1 MDRNVVR
8 FGLLAVA
15 VLVIFAVVNL
25 YPPAEKL
32 KPGLDL
38 AGGTSLVYEIDT
50 TGLSASETDN
60 LAQKLIP
67 ILMKRIDPGNVQ
79 NLIMRPQGDT
89 RIEIQVPL
97 ASADTKKRRQA
108 YDNALGDI
116 TKGNINLAII
126 KRALT
131 KDANERTVLFAQYA
145 GDSTE
150 RKEILNQLAI
160 AYDAKKTAQDKR
172 DSFLKQRDEIADSL
186 KNSGVNT
193 EKLASIASSWDTM
206 DANAQKTSVEQ
217 LVSDSN
223 GPATKKTVDLAQK
236 MTPQI
241 EQYVKIHKQWAQVV
255 NSLNTPDTGLNAV
268 YRNAEISLRDFNLN
282 VDTLTATLEMAEKS
296 SKRTEMIAQLKS
308 RFPSRAEK
316 IDAIIAAFKDYR
328 SVRGRIDGPDD
339 VKRMLKGAGVL
350 EFRILPKADDGRT
363 NKDELAAYVDA
374 LKTKGPK
381 LASDT
386 KYIWIE
392 IENVKDTTWKS
403 SDIITGAFGDKYY
416 VLTSNL
422 KNECMLK
429 NAGKKPWKL
438 TRSRPTI
445 DEVGKRAID
454 FSFDDVG
461 GSIFYNITHNNLQR
475 PLCIILDNL
484 ALSAPNIRSE
494 IRNNGIIQGSY
505 TQTEQMDMVD
515 KLNAGSLPARLI
527 EPPISEKTIGPSIGA
542 DNRNAGIKS
551 GLIGL
556 AAVVVFMAF
565 YYTIAGSI
573 ADVALLLNILF
584 LLAIMALSKATFTLS
599 GIAGVVLTI
608 GMAVDANVLIYERMR
623 EEQEKGASLR
633 TAIINGY
640 HRAFWV
646 IFDSNLT
653 TILTALILYL
663 VASEEI
669 KGFAITLILGLS
681 SSLFTSLF
689 VTRLIFQWLLN
700 HGIIRNHI
708 VMFHVIRNV
717 KIDWMGLRPILLPIS
732 AICVFS
738 GLFLF
743 FTHDDTKNSKYDI
756 EFTGGTSVQIDLKP
770 EFPLDRS
777 DVEKMIRQKG
787 ELMGNSAIAAS
798 KVYSVGEQNTTLQYE
813 ITTTE
818 TNKASVDITFKD
830 NNSANT
836 VKSITDTILAAQK
849 KVRGLMTNLVVRTT
863 DNPAKFVITTSQT
876 NKQTIGNILK
886 LAFEDKAEISDP
898 VVAETVTSAVI
909 DAFHGKL
916 QLLENLDPAIVST
929 EHITSDVIDK
939 TPELGDY
946 LDGIKIEFKV
956 NRAVTLNEM
965 NNRFTSLRD
974 KPDMKDIAWYKYQIT
989 GTDLSVEDSNKP
1001 LTDFI
1006 FVSIPQDAG
1015 YRQLTGDEWANFVSN
1030 ETTKV
1035 TSATQL
1041 KTSLSRVTQFAPSI
1055 GNESK
1060 TRAVIAIV
1068 LSLIAMMI
1076 YLWVRFGDLRYGI
1089 GAIISLI
1096 HDVCVA
1102 TGFIMISAY
1111 LSTTS
1116 IGQKLLIGDFIIDLA
1131 IVAALL
1137 TLVGYS
1143 VNDTIVVFDR
1153 IRENKGKLASITPQ
1167 LINDS
1172 INQTLSRTILTSFTT
1187 FLVVI
1192 IMYIW
1197 GGPGFRGFNYV
1208 MTIGII
1214 VGTYSSIAI
1223 AAPLLLFG
1231 KQAKSASIKR

>member
-1 MDRNVVR
+1 MDKNVVR
-8 FGLLAVA
+8 FGLLGVI
-15 VLVIFAVVNL
+15 VLAIFAALNVW
-25 YPPAEKL
+25 PPSEKL

-38 AGGTSLVYEIDT
+38 AGGTSLIYDIDT
-50 TGLSASETDN
+50 TGLSGPETDN

-79 NLIMRPQGDT
+79 NIIMRPQGDS
-89 RIEIQVPL
+89 RLEIQVPL
-97 ASADTKKRRQA
+97 ASADTKKKRDA
-108 YDNALGDI
+108 YDAARSDLL
-116 TKGNINLAII
+116 KGNINLAII
-126 KRALT
+126 KRTMT
-131 KDANERTVLFAQYA
+131 KDPAERAKLFAQYA
-145 GDSTE
+145 GDSND
-150 RKEILNQLAI
+150 RKQILDKLAQT
-160 AYDAKKTAQDKR
+160 YDARKAAQDKR
-172 DSFLKQRDEIADSL
+172 DTLVKQLSGITENLEKAGVNVDSL
-186 KNSGVNT
+186 
-193 EKLASIASSWDTM
+193 SSLSTM
-206 DANAQKTSVEQ
+206 DANSQKKQIDSLVANLSGDKAKKAREEIAQYLKVQ
-217 LVSDSN
+217 
-223 GPATKKTVDLAQK
+223 P
-236 MTPQI
+236 
-241 EQYVKIHKQWAQVV
+241 QWAQIV
-255 NSLNTPDTGLNAV
+255 NDLTKPETGLNAQ
-268 YRNAEISLRDFNLN
+268 YREAEINLSNFNLN
-282 VDTLTATLEMAEKS
+282 METFSAILDMPETSVKRAEMV
-296 SKRTEMIAQLKS
+296 AQFKT

-316 IDAIIAAFKDYR
+316 IDKLVASFTDYR

-350 EFRILPKADDGRT
+350 EFRILPKYDDGRS
-363 NKDELAAYVDA
+363 NKDELTAYIDA

-381 LASDT
+381 MASDD
-386 KYIWIE
+386 KYVWIE
-392 IENVKDTTWKS
+392 IENPKDPTWQGNE
-403 SDIITGAFGDKYY
+403 IVTGVFGDKYY
-416 VLTSNL
+416 ILASNQ
-422 KNECMLK
+422 KNECMLR
-429 NAGKKPWKL
+429 NTGKKPWRL
-438 TRSRPTI
+438 TRARPTV
-445 DEVGKRAID
+445 DQMGKRAID
-454 FSFDDVG
+454 FSFDEVG
-461 GSIFYNITHNNLQR
+461 GSIFYNITRNNLQR
-475 PLCIILDNL
+475 PLCIILDNI

-494 IRNNGIIQGSY
+494 IRGNGIIEGNYS
-505 TQTEQMDMVD
+505 QTEQMDMVD

-542 DNRNAGIKS
+542 DNRDAGIKS

-623 EEQEKGASLR
+623 EEQQKGASLR
-633 TAIINGY
+633 AAILNGY

-653 TILTALILYL
+653 TILTALILYM

-669 KGFAITLILGLS
+669 KGFAITLILGLA

-689 VTRLIFQWLLN
+689 VTRLIFQMLLN
-700 HGIIRNHI
+700 AGIIKNHLI
-708 VMFHVIRNV
+708 MCQIIKNV
-717 KIDWMGLRPILLPIS
+717 KINWMGLRPVFLTFS
-732 AICVFS
+732 AIMVFS

-743 FTHDDTKNSKYDI
+743 FSHDDTKNSKYDI
-756 EFTGGTSVQIDLKP
+756 EFTGGTNVQIDLKP
-770 EFPLDRS
+770 EYPLDRAG
-777 DVEKMIRQKG
+777 VEKIIREKG
-787 ELMGNSAIAAS
+787 EQLGNPAIAAAR
-798 KVYSVGEQNTTLQYE
+798 VYSVGQQTPTLQYE

-818 TNKASVDITFKD
+818 TNKASVAVSFTDG
-830 NNSANT
+830 SVNT
-836 VKSITDTILAAQK
+836 VKSVTDAITSAQK
-849 KVRGLMTNLVVRTT
+849 KVRGLMTNLIVKTT
-863 DNPAKFVITTSQT
+863 DNPAKFVLTTSQT
-876 NKQTIGNILK
+876 NKQVISNILK
-886 LAFEDKAEISDP
+886 TAFGNKAEVSEP
-898 VVAETVTSAVI
+898 VIAETVTSAVI

-916 QLLENLDPAIVST
+916 QLLENLNPKIIST
-929 EHITSDVIDK
+929 ERITGEIVDK

-946 LDGIKIEFKV
+946 LDGVQIDFKV
-956 NRAVTLNEM
+956 DRPVTLKEM

-974 KPDMKDIAWYKYQIT
+974 KPDMKDITWYKYQVT
-989 GTDLSVEDSNKP
+989 GPDFNIADNNTPMS
-1001 LTDFI
+1001 DFI
-1006 FVSIPQDAG
+1006 FVSVPQDAG
-1015 YRQLTGDEWANFVSN
+1015 YRQLSQDEWSSFVSN
-1030 ETTKV
+1030 ETKKV
-1035 TSATQL
+1035 TLAAEL
-1041 KTSLSRVTQFAPSI
+1041 KTSLSRVTQFAPSV
-1055 GNESK
+1055 GDESK

-1068 LSLIAMMI
+1068 LSLVAMMI

-1089 GAIISLI
+1089 GAIASLM

-1102 TGFIMISAY
+1102 LGFIMISAF
-1111 LSTTS
+1111 LSTTA
-1116 IGQKLLIGDFIIDLA
+1116 IGHKLLIADFKIDLA

-1153 IRENKGKLASITPQ
+1153 IRENKGKLTKLTPQ

-1223 AAPLLLFG
+1223 AAPLLILG
-1231 KQAKSASIKR
+1231 KKLTNASKK